1 MLKDYF
7 ALATGSLRK
16 RLLRT
21 LLTMIGIFIGIATV
35 VALVSL
41 GQGMQAAI
49 NDQFAT
55 VGTDK
60 IILEGASAGF
70 GPPGQLAA
78 GRIDEDDLEL
88 VGGIPGVRRAA
99 GRLLEPV
106 SVMYQD
112 RTDVAFAAS
121 LPEDSEERDL
131 VMEAFSV
138 DVEEG
143 RHLKPSD
150 RGKVVVG
157 YEYWGTE
164 KYRKPV
170 RIGKKVEIQG
180 EDFEVVGLLKK
191 SGRSNSVILLND
203 DDLRDLVERGDELSA
218 VVAEAGRGV
227 DVDELADRIRRT
239 VRNDRDQKEGF
250 EDFTVETSQDLIASV
265 NTILG
270 VLQGVFVGIALIS
283 LLVGGIGIM
292 NTMYTAVLERTR
304 EIGIMKAVG
313 AKNRDVLLVFLFESG
328 LLGVLGGAIGVL
340 LGMGLSMLVELAAR
354 DVLGELLRAHFP
366 WYLIVGSLAFS
377 FLIGT
382 LSGMFPALQAS
393 RMQPVEALRND

>member
-1 MLKDYF
+1 MKDYVI
-7 ALATGSLRK
+7 LATGSLRK
-16 RLLRT
+16 RFLRT
-21 LLTMIGIFIGIATV
+21 LLTMIGIFIGIAAV

-60 IILEGASAGF
+60 VILEGASAGF

-78 GRIDEDDLEL
+78 GRIDEDDLDL
-88 VGGIPGVRRAA
+88 VQGVPGVSRAA
-99 GRLLEPV
+99 GRLMEPV
-106 SVMYQD
+106 SVQYED
-112 RTDVAFAAS
+112 KKDVTFCAS

-138 DVEEG
+138 DVEKG
-143 RHLKPSD
+143 RHLKSSD

-157 YEYWGTE
+157 YQYWGTE
-164 KYRKPV
+164 RYRKPV
-170 RIGKKVEIQG
+170 RIGKRIDIQG
-180 EDFEVVGLLKK
+180 KDFEVVGLLKK
-191 SGRSNSVILLND
+191 SGRSDNVVLVNE
-203 DDLRDLVERGDELSA
+203 DDLRDLVGKRDELSA
-218 VVAEAGRGV
+218 VVAQAGPGV
-227 DVDELADRIRRT
+227 GVDELADRIRRT
-239 VRNDRDQKEGF
+239 VRKDRGQKEGF
-250 EDFTVETSQDLIASV
+250 EDFTVETSQELIASV

-270 VLQGVFVGIALIS
+270 VLQGVFIGIALIS

-313 AKNRDVLLVFLFESG
+313 AKNRDVLTIFLIESG
-328 LLGVLGGAIGVL
+328 LLGLFGGIIGIL
-340 LGMGLSMLVELAAR
+340 LGMGLSKLVEIGAQ
-354 DVLGELLRAHFP
+354 DVLGDLLRAHFP
-366 WYLIVGSLAFS
+366 WYLIIGSLLFS
-377 FLIGT
+377 LLIGT
-382 LSGMFPALQAS
+382 MSGILPAIQAS